1 MVAQTIKTLPR
12 PHKISLVA
20 LSVVVFI
27 LTASMLFSADASR
40 HATST
45 VLEPGVKYPVALN
58 LEQLSASNSSV
69 IDSGI
74 ESIESQTYR
83 VKPGDNLAKIFK
95 QVGLTPTDTYHVSRA
110 GKHAKKLLKMMP
122 GEFLNFT
129 FDRRGKLN
137 TLIYEFSD
145 TETLTITRKTDDEYI
160 SQIDIAEVYTKF
172 RFAQGEI
179 TSSFWNAA
187 IKAGMSDNKIMEL
200 ADIFGWD
207 IDFAMEIRAGDTFNV
222 MYEERFVNGDFI
234 GYGDILAAE
243 FVNQGEVFQAIRHT
257 DGSYYAPN
265 GRSMKKSFLRAPVN
279 FRYISSNFTKKR
291 FHPVTKRW
299 KAQRGTDYAAPT
311 GTPVVASGKG
321 RVIKS
326 TYDRFNGHH
335 VFIQHGD
342 RYVTKY
348 LHFSKRKVKKG
359 EIVKQGQVIGLLG
372 STGMS
377 SGPHLHYEFLVDG
390 VHRNPRTV
398 TLPKAEPIAKSEKV
412 AFTQLSQPRL
422 TMLAN
427 NKRIMLASI
436 D

>member
-1 MVAQTIKTLPR
+1 MVSQTIKTLPK

-20 LSVVVFI
+20 LIIIVFI
-27 LTASMLFSADASR
+27 LTISMLFSADASR
-40 HATST
+40 HATSQ
-45 VLEPGVKYPVALN
+45 VLQPGIKYPVDL
-58 LEQLSASNSSV
+58 V
-69 IDSGI
+69 IDETTVRSSNV
-74 ESIESQTYR
+74 ESAQSTSETTSYQ
-83 VKPGDNLAKIFK
+83 VKSGDNLAKIFK
-95 QVGLTPTDTYHVSRA
+95 HVGLSATDTYHVSRA
-110 GKHAKKLLKMMP
+110 GNDAKKLLKMMP

-129 FDRRGKLN
+129 FDERGKIN
-137 TLIYEFSD
+137 TLIYEYSE
-145 TETLTITRKTDDEYI
+145 TETLIITRKSDDDYT
-160 SQIDIAEVYTKF
+160 STIATADVYSKPT
-172 RFAQGEI
+172 FAQGEI
-179 TSSFWNAA
+179 ESSFWNAG
-187 IKAGMSDNKIMEL
+187 IKAGMTDNKIMEL

-222 MYEERFVNGDFI
+222 MYEERYVNGDFI
-234 GYGDILAAE
+234 GFGDILAAE

-291 FHPVTKRW
+291 YHPVQKRW
-299 KAQRGTDYAAPT
+299 KAHRGTDYAAPT
-311 GTPVVASGKG
+311 GTPVVAAGKG

-326 TYDRFNGHH
+326 TYDKFNGHH

-348 LHFSKRKVKKG
+348 LHFSKRKVKNG

-398 TLPKAEPIAKSEKV
+398 TLPKAEPIDKNEKN
-412 AFTQLSQPRL
+412 AFMQLTEQRL
-422 TMLAN
+422 VLLNN

-436 D
+436 N

>member
-1 MVAQTIKTLPR
+1 MVSQTIKTLPK

-20 LSVVVFI
+20 LIIIVFI
-27 LTASMLFSADASR
+27 LTISMLFSADASR
-40 HATST
+40 HATSQ
-45 VLEPGVKYPVALN
+45 VLQPGIKYPVDL
-58 LEQLSASNSSV
+58 V
-69 IDSGI
+69 IDETTVRSSNV
-74 ESIESQTYR
+74 ESAQSTSETTSYQ
-83 VKPGDNLAKIFK
+83 VKSGDNLAKIFK
-95 QVGLTPTDTYHVSRA
+95 HVGLSATDTYHVSRA
-110 GKHAKKLLKMMP
+110 GNDAKKLLKMMP

-129 FDRRGKLN
+129 FDERGKIN
-137 TLIYEFSD
+137 TLIYEYSE
-145 TETLTITRKTDDEYI
+145 TETLIITRKSDDDYT
-160 SQIDIAEVYTKF
+160 SMIATADVYSKPT
-172 RFAQGEI
+172 FAQGEI
-179 TSSFWNAA
+179 ESSFWNAG
-187 IKAGMSDNKIMEL
+187 IKAGMTDNKIMEL

-222 MYEERFVNGDFI
+222 MYEERYVNGDFI
-234 GYGDILAAE
+234 GFGDILAAA

-291 FHPVTKRW
+291 YHPVQKRW
-299 KAQRGTDYAAPT
+299 KAHRGTDYAAPT
-311 GTPVVASGKG
+311 GTPVVAAGKG

-326 TYDRFNGHH
+326 TYDKFNGHH

-348 LHFSKRKVKKG
+348 LHFSKRKVKNG

-398 TLPKAEPIAKSEKV
+398 TLPKAEPIDKNEKN
-412 AFTQLSQPRL
+412 AFMQLTEQRL
-422 TMLAN
+422 VLLNN

-436 D
+436 N

>member
-1 MVAQTIKTLPR
+1 MVAQTIRTLPR

-20 LSVVVFI
+20 LSVIVFI
-27 LTASMLFSADASR
+27 LSISMLFSADASR
-40 HATST
+40 HTTST
-45 VLEPGVKYPVALN
+45 VLEPGIKYPVALDLKQTTTN
-58 LEQLSASNSSV
+58 PSDVFTENDVA
-69 IDSGI
+69 
-74 ESIESQTYR
+74 ESKNYQ
-83 VKPGDNLAKIFK
+83 VKSGDNLAKIFK
-95 QVGLTPTDTYHVSRA
+95 HVGLSPADTYHVSRA
-110 GKHAKKLLKMMP
+110 GIHAKKLLKMMP
-122 GEFLNFT
+122 GEFLNFS
-129 FDRRGKLN
+129 FDERGKLN
-137 TLIYEFSD
+137 TLTYEFSD
-145 TETLTITRKTDDEYI
+145 TETLVIQRKTDDEYI
-160 SQIDIAEVYTKF
+160 STIDRAEVYTKVH
-172 RFAQGEI
+172 FAQGEI
-179 TSSFWNAA
+179 TSSFWNAGL
-187 IKAGMSDNKIMEL
+187 KAGMSDNKIMEL

-207 IDFAMEIRAGDTFNV
+207 IDFAMEIRSGDTFNV

-243 FVNQGEVFQAIRHT
+243 FVNQGEIFQAIRHT
-257 DGSYYAPN
+257 DDSYYTPN

-299 KAQRGTDYAAPT
+299 KAHRGTDYAAPT

-326 TYDRFNGHH
+326 TYDRFNSHH

-359 EIVKQGQVIGLLG
+359 EMVKQGQVIGLLG

-398 TLPKAEPIAKSEKV
+398 TLPKAEPIAKSEEAVFKQL
-412 AFTQLSQPRL
+412 TQHRLAMLS
-422 TMLAN
+422 N

>member
-1 MVAQTIKTLPR
+1 MVSQTIKTLPK

-20 LSVVVFI
+20 LIIIVFI
-27 LTASMLFSADASR
+27 LTISMLFSADASR
-40 HATST
+40 HATSQ
-45 VLEPGVKYPVALN
+45 VLQPGIKYPVDL
-58 LEQLSASNSSV
+58 V
-69 IDSGI
+69 IDETTVRSSNV
-74 ESIESQTYR
+74 ESAQSTSETTSYQ
-83 VKPGDNLAKIFK
+83 VKSGDNLAKIFK
-95 QVGLTPTDTYHVSRA
+95 HVGLSATDTYHVSRA
-110 GKHAKKLLKMMP
+110 GNDAKKLLKMMP

-129 FDRRGKLN
+129 FDERGKIN
-137 TLIYEFSD
+137 TLIYEYSE
-145 TETLTITRKTDDEYI
+145 TETLIITRKSDDDY
-160 SQIDIAEVYTKF
+160 SSTIATADVYSKPT
-172 RFAQGEI
+172 FAQGEI
-179 TSSFWNAA
+179 ESSFWNAG
-187 IKAGMSDNKIMEL
+187 IKAGMTDNKIMEL

-222 MYEERFVNGDFI
+222 MYEERYVNGDFI
-234 GYGDILAAE
+234 GFGDILAAE

-291 FHPVTKRW
+291 YHPVQKRW
-299 KAQRGTDYAAPT
+299 KAHRGTDYAAPT
-311 GTPVVASGKG
+311 GTPVVAAGKG

-326 TYDRFNGHH
+326 TYDKFNGHH

-348 LHFSKRKVKKG
+348 LHFSKRKVKNG

-398 TLPKAEPIAKSEKV
+398 TLPKAEPIDKNEKN
-412 AFTQLSQPRL
+412 AFMQLTEQRL
-422 TMLAN
+422 VLLNN

-436 D
+436 N

>member
-20 LSVVVFI
+20 LSIIVFI
-27 LTASMLFSADASR
+27 LTISMLFSADASR
-40 HATST
+40 HATSQ
-45 VLEPGVKYPVALN
+45 VLQPGIKYPIALS
-58 LEQLSASNSSV
+58 LTDEQILTAETNSLDAHNDATS
-69 IDSGI
+69 
-74 ESIESQTYR
+74 YR
-83 VKPGDNLAKIFK
+83 VQSGDNLANIFK
-95 QVGLTPTDTYHVSRA
+95 QVGLSATDTYYVSRA

-122 GEFLNFT
+122 GDFLNFI
-129 FDRRGKLN
+129 FDERGKLN
-137 TLIYEFSD
+137 TLTYEYSD
-145 TETLTITRKTDDEYI
+145 TETLIIQRKSDDEYH
-160 SQIDIAEVYTKF
+160 SAIDIAKVYSKLS
-172 RFAQGEI
+172 FAQGEI
-179 TSSFWNAA
+179 ESSFWNAG
-187 IKAGMSDNKIMEL
+187 IKAGMTDNTIMQL

-222 MYEERFVNGDFI
+222 MYEEQFVNGEFI

-243 FVNQGEVFQAIRHT
+243 FVNQGEVFQAIRHA

-291 FHPVTKRW
+291 FHPVQKRW
-299 KAQRGTDYAAPT
+299 KAHRGTDYAAPT
-311 GTPVVASGKG
+311 GTPVVAAGKG

-326 TYDRFNGHH
+326 TYDKYNGHH

-342 RYVTKY
+342 KYVTKY

-359 EIVKQGQVIGLLG
+359 DIVKQGQVIGLLG
-372 STGMS
+372 ATGLA

-398 TLPKAEPIAKSEKV
+398 QLPKAAPIDKKHKH
-412 AFTQLSQPRL
+412 AFMQLTKAQLSL
-422 TMLAN
+422 LNN
-427 NKRIMLASI
+427 NKRIMLARI

>member
-1 MVAQTIKTLPR
+1 
-12 PHKISLVA
+12 
-20 LSVVVFI
+20 
-27 LTASMLFSADASR
+27 MLFSADASR
-40 HATST
+40 HATSQ
-45 VLEPGVKYPVALN
+45 VLQPGIKYPVDL
-58 LEQLSASNSSV
+58 V
-69 IDSGI
+69 IDETTVRSSNV
-74 ESIESQTYR
+74 ESAQSTSETTSYQ
-83 VKPGDNLAKIFK
+83 VKSGDNLAKIFK
-95 QVGLTPTDTYHVSRA
+95 HVGLSATDTYHVSRA
-110 GKHAKKLLKMMP
+110 GNDAKKLLKMMP

-129 FDRRGKLN
+129 FDERGKIN
-137 TLIYEFSD
+137 TLIYEYSE
-145 TETLTITRKTDDEYI
+145 TETLIITRKSDDDY
-160 SQIDIAEVYTKF
+160 SSTIATADVYSKPT
-172 RFAQGEI
+172 FAQGEI
-179 TSSFWNAA
+179 ESSFWNAG
-187 IKAGMSDNKIMEL
+187 IKAGMTDNKIMEL

-222 MYEERFVNGDFI
+222 MYEERYVNGDFI
-234 GYGDILAAE
+234 GFGDILAAE

-291 FHPVTKRW
+291 YHPVQKRW
-299 KAQRGTDYAAPT
+299 KAHRGTDYAAPT
-311 GTPVVASGKG
+311 GTPVVAAGKG

-326 TYDRFNGHH
+326 TYDKFNGHH

-348 LHFSKRKVKKG
+348 LHFSKRKVKNG

-398 TLPKAEPIAKSEKV
+398 TLPKAEPIDKNEKN
-412 AFTQLSQPRL
+412 AFMQLTEQRL
-422 TMLAN
+422 VLLNN

-436 D
+436 N

>member
-1 MVAQTIKTLPR
+1 MVSQTIKTLPK

-20 LSVVVFI
+20 LIIIVFI
-27 LTASMLFSADASR
+27 LTISMLFSADASR
-40 HATST
+40 HATSQ
-45 VLEPGVKYPVALN
+45 VLQPGIKYPVDL
-58 LEQLSASNSSV
+58 V
-69 IDSGI
+69 IDETTVRSSNV
-74 ESIESQTYR
+74 ESAPSTSETISYQ
-83 VKPGDNLAKIFK
+83 VKSGDNLAKIFK
-95 QVGLTPTDTYHVSRA
+95 HVGLSASDTYHVSRA
-110 GKHAKKLLKMMP
+110 GNDAKKLLTMMP

-129 FDRRGKLN
+129 FDERGKIN
-137 TLIYEFSD
+137 TLIYEYSE
-145 TETLTITRKTDDEYI
+145 TETLIITRKSDDDYT
-160 SQIDIAEVYTKF
+160 SMIATADVYSKPT
-172 RFAQGEI
+172 FAQGEI
-179 TSSFWNAA
+179 ESSFWNAG
-187 IKAGMSDNKIMEL
+187 IKAGMTDNKIMEL

-222 MYEERFVNGDFI
+222 MYEERYVNGDFI
-234 GYGDILAAE
+234 GFGDILAAE

-291 FHPVTKRW
+291 YHPVQKRW
-299 KAQRGTDYAAPT
+299 KAHRGTDYAAPT
-311 GTPVVASGKG
+311 GTPVVAAGKG

-326 TYDRFNGHH
+326 TYDKFNGHH

-348 LHFSKRKVKKG
+348 LHFSKRKVKNG

-398 TLPKAEPIAKSEKV
+398 TLPKAEPIDKNEKN
-412 AFTQLSQPRL
+412 AFMQLTEQRL
-422 TMLAN
+422 VLLNN

-436 D
+436 N

>member
-1 MVAQTIKTLPR
+1 MVSQTIKTLPK

-20 LSVVVFI
+20 LIIIVFI
-27 LTASMLFSADASR
+27 LTISMLFSAGASR
-40 HATST
+40 HATSQ
-45 VLEPGVKYPVALN
+45 VLQPGIIYPVPLTIDETTVRSSDIDALTH
-58 LEQLSASNSSV
+58 SSDV
-69 IDSGI
+69 TSYQVR
-74 ESIESQTYR
+74 S
-83 VKPGDNLAKIFK
+83 GDNLAKIFK
-95 QVGLTPTDTYHVSRA
+95 QVGLSAADTYHVSRA
-110 GKHAKKLLKMMP
+110 GEHAKKLLKMMP

-129 FDRRGKLN
+129 FDDRGKLN
-137 TLIYEFSD
+137 TLSYEYSETD
-145 TETLTITRKTDDEYI
+145 TLIITRKSDDEYI
-160 SQIDIAEVYTKF
+160 STVTAAEVYTKLT
-172 RFAQGEI
+172 FAQGEI
-179 TSSFWNAA
+179 ESSFWNAG
-187 IKAGMSDNKIMEL
+187 IKAGMTDNTIMEL

-222 MYEERFVNGDFI
+222 MYEERYVNGDSI
-234 GYGDILAAE
+234 GYGNILAAE

-291 FHPVTKRW
+291 YHPVQKRW
-299 KAQRGTDYAAPT
+299 KAHRGTDYAAPT
-311 GTPVVASGKG
+311 GTPVVAAGKG

-326 TYDRFNGHH
+326 TYDKFNGHH

-398 TLPKAEPIAKSEKV
+398 TLPKAEPIDKNEKQ
-412 AFTQLSQPRL
+412 AFMQLTEQRL
-422 TMLAN
+422 VLLNN

-436 D
+436 N

>member
-1 MVAQTIKTLPR
+1 MVSQTIKTLPK

-20 LSVVVFI
+20 LIIIVFI
-27 LTASMLFSADASR
+27 LTISMLFSADASR
-40 HATST
+40 HATSQ
-45 VLEPGVKYPVALN
+45 VLQPGIKYPVDL
-58 LEQLSASNSSV
+58 V
-69 IDSGI
+69 IDETTVRSSNV
-74 ESIESQTYR
+74 ESAQSTSETTSYQ
-83 VKPGDNLAKIFK
+83 VKSGDNLAKIFK
-95 QVGLTPTDTYHVSRA
+95 HVGLSATDTYHVSRA
-110 GKHAKKLLKMMP
+110 GNDAKKLLKMMP

-129 FDRRGKLN
+129 FDERGKIN
-137 TLIYEFSD
+137 TLIYEYSE
-145 TETLTITRKTDDEYI
+145 TETLIITRKSDDDYT
-160 SQIDIAEVYTKF
+160 SMIATADVYSKPT
-172 RFAQGEI
+172 FAQGEI
-179 TSSFWNAA
+179 ESSFWNAG
-187 IKAGMSDNKIMEL
+187 IKAGMTDNKIMEL

-222 MYEERFVNGDFI
+222 MYEERYVNGDFI
-234 GYGDILAAE
+234 GFGDILAAE

-291 FHPVTKRW
+291 YHPVQKRW
-299 KAQRGTDYAAPT
+299 KAHRGTDYAAPT
-311 GTPVVASGKG
+311 GTPVVAAGKG

-326 TYDRFNGHH
+326 TYDKFNGHH

-348 LHFSKRKVKKG
+348 LHFSKRKVKNG

-398 TLPKAEPIAKSEKV
+398 TLPKAEPIDKNEKN
-412 AFTQLSQPRL
+412 AFMQLTEQRL
-422 TMLAN
+422 VLLNN

-436 D
+436 N